1 MTVIILESEDNI
13 SVYESLDG
21 MFKDIQDTYGD
32 LFEISID
39 KKNRTI
45 SLLIDGESEGTLYYW
60 ETDVIKQTEISKT
73 TCFSK
78 GIMI

>member
-21 MFKDIQDTYGD
+21 MFKDIQNTYGD
-32 LFEISID
+32 LFEISVD
-39 KKNRTI
+39 KERQVI

-60 ETDVIKQTEISKT
+60 ETDVIK
-73 TCFSK
+73 
-78 GIMI
+78 